1 VTGPA
6 PRPPLAVDLRDVHAG
21 SPLAIERVVP
31 APGDLGVALAGVPE
45 GSDLG
50 LHVEVQQVAD
60 GVLVRGTVS
69 VQVRAE
75 CARCL
80 DPITWDEEV
89 DVTEFFRD
97 PAALEAEGVDP
108 SETEDLVLEADVI
121 DLEPIVRDA
130 VVLRLPLAPVCSPD
144 CPGLCPTCGVH
155 LADDPAHHHEDV
167 DPRWA
172 ALVELLEDDREPPR

>member
-1 VTGPA
+1 M
-6 PRPPLAVDLRDVHAG
+6 
-21 SPLAIERVVP
+21 
-31 APGDLGVALAGVPE
+31 
-45 GSDLG
+45 
-50 LHVEVQQVAD
+50 
-60 GVLVRGTVS
+60 
-69 VQVRAE
+69 QVRAE

-144 CPGLCPTCGVH
+144 CPGLCPTCGVR